1 VLTFF
6 CHPAYDDFCNTARA
20 LKMGI
25 IESQV
30 FVYNNFDGRFFAVA
44 ISNLNPLK
52 FGNFAGYKAVSL
64 LIILLTFL
72 SIFAFLSALL
82 KSNFSHDLRL
92 AKQERTPL
100 AVADFLNRHDCLRRS
115 CDLCARQRGPCQSFT
130 PRPA

>member
-82 KSNFSHDLRL
+82 KSNFSRIDKLIAASFLMALFCNQMPEVTEIYYFMTGAL
-92 AKQERTPL
+92 AYLLPNIL
-100 AVADFLNRHDCLRRS
+100 
-115 CDLCARQRGPCQSFT
+115 
-130 PRPA
+130 